1 MKKIRKF
8 VTRGILCFLLYLFLG
23 ICLSYARQP
32 RVSQE
37 YQDAFQPADFYS
49 DTVSCDRACIIEDNE
64 EALELRLRMI
74 AQARERIVL
83 STFEFRADESG
94 KDILSALMAAAKRG
108 VEVKILADGA
118 SVYLQMD
125 RNPYFY
131 ALSTMENVEIK
142 IYNRVNPLLPWTTM
156 GRLHDKYL
164 LIDDYAYLL
173 GGRNTYDYFLGDNG
187 YKNYDRD
194 VFVYCTEP
202 GSAESSVGQLEDYFS
217 GVWQQKECR
226 LFYDN
231 PKNARRSSVAAA
243 AEELEDRYR
252 TLGEEY
258 GLDQEPDY
266 QGMTFET
273 EKITLLTNPTHVYA
287 KEPWI
292 FYSLAELM
300 KDAKGEILI
309 HTPYVICNDWMYDS
323 FREICKQN
331 PEVSLLTNSAANNGN
346 PFGAADYRMN
356 RDKLLDTGLTLYEYE
371 GGVSYHGKSIVMGEE
386 LSAVGSFNMDMR
398 SVYLDTEMMLVID
411 SREVTAQLKEYLTA
425 YEEESV
431 KVLPDGTREIP
442 EGVTPQEL
450 TGKRKILVFLVGL
463 FDWLRF
469 LM

>member
-23 ICLSYARQP
+23 VCLSYARQP

-108 VEVKILADGA
+108 VEVKILA
-118 SVYLQMD
+118 
-125 RNPYFY
+125 
-131 ALSTMENVEIK
+131 
-142 IYNRVNPLLPWTTM
+142 
-156 GRLHDKYL
+156 
-164 LIDDYAYLL
+164 
-173 GGRNTYDYFLGDNG
+173 
-187 YKNYDRD
+187 
-194 VFVYCTEP
+194 
-202 GSAESSVGQLEDYFS
+202 
-217 GVWQQKECR
+217 
-226 LFYDN
+226 
-231 PKNARRSSVAAA
+231 
-243 AEELEDRYR
+243 
-252 TLGEEY
+252 
-258 GLDQEPDY
+258 
-266 QGMTFET
+266 
-273 EKITLLTNPTHVYA
+273 
-287 KEPWI
+287 
-292 FYSLAELM
+292 ELM

-371 GGVSYHGKSIVMGEE
+371 GGGSYHGKSIVMGEE

-450 TGKRKILVFLVGL
+450 TGKRKIQVFLVGL